1 LYTIDEVANK
11 LNISKSKIRFFEKN
25 KLIKPKRDKN
35 NYRKF
40 SDYDLLIIKYII
52 VMQFSGIEIKEIYQI
67 LKSLNDK
74 ENCNDLTD
82 IILTEKLKE
91 LETKIAHYNEVIKL
105 INILRTDIP
114 KSQYLEHE
122 KTVDDFIEKI
132 FFAINCP

>member
-25 KLIKPKRDKN
+25 KLIKPQRDQN

-91 LETKIAHYNEVIKL
+91 LEAKIDHYKEVIKL

-114 KSQYLEHE
+114 ESQYLEHE

-132 FFAINCP
+132 FLAINCP

>member
-1 LYTIDEVANK
+1 MYTIDEVANK

-25 KLIKPKRDKN
+25 KLIKPQRDQN

-91 LETKIAHYNEVIKL
+91 LEAKIDHYKEVIKL

-114 KSQYLEHE
+114 ESQYLEHE

-132 FFAINCP
+132 FLAINCP